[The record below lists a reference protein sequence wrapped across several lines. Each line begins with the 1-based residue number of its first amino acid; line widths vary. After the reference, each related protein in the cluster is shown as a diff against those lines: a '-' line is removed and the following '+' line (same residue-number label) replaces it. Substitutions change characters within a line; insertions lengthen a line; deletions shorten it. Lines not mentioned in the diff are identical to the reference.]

1 MTRRLMKKIFSI
13 FAIIVLC
20 LSASAQ
26 PLFPKNV
33 PASERQYPNVYLA
46 VDTNPIVTFEGE
58 VDDDLLN
65 VMVPVPMRDR
75 VFNKTGIQC
84 VWASTELLGRYAEEP
99 KLINLTNDS
108 DCKSY
113 ATPSSF
119 HRKMKQIGV
128 RCETT
133 TDPKDR
139 SLIIKGVVKERRG
152 AIFCVPGHAMVMV
165 HYDEEKG
172 IVKYIN
178 NSDRTL
184 AIRTWTMSEFNK
196 RFDGW
201 VSIIYADHDII
212 QQKYAPKIP
221 NLPVIDRNRSQGDYD
236 KNYILQ
242 PQKILSL

>member
-1 MTRRLMKKIFSI
+1 MKQLFSL
-13 FAIIVLC
+13 FATILC
-20 LSASAQ
+20 CFSALAQ
-26 PLFPKNV
+26 PLLPQIV
-33 PASERQYPNVYLA
+33 PSNERQYPNVYLA
-46 VDTNPIVTFEGE
+46 VNTNPIVSFEGS
-58 VDDDLLN
+58 VDDDLLD
-65 VMVPVPMRDR
+65 VMVPVPMKDR

-99 KLINLTNDS
+99 KLINLTSDP

-119 HRKMKQIGV
+119 HRKMKQLGV
-128 RCETT
+128 RYETT

-139 SLIIKGVVKERRG
+139 SLIIKGVVKEKRG
-152 AIFCVPGHAMVMV
+152 VLFCVPGHAMVLV
-165 HYDEEKG
+165 HYDEKKG

-184 AIRTWTMSEFNK
+184 AIRSWTMAEFNK

-212 QQKYAPKIP
+212 PQKYAPKIP
-221 NLPVIDRNRSQGDYD
+221 NIPIIDKNRSQGTYD
-236 KNYILQ
+236 KDYILQ
-242 PQKILSL
+242 PQKLLSF